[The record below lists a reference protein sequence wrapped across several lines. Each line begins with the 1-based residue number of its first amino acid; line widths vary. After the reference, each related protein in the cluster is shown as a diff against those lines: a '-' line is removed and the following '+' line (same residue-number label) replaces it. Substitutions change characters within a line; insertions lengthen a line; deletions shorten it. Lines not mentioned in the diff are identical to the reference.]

1 MISAALVFRFERAST
16 MRVYIRP
23 RSNMV
28 TRTTRRGLTIEVR
41 VPDVHVIHPLSR
53 ETRRD
58 LLSLLF
64 QVKDYGQELLNVRRR
79 NIVAIGPLDEGLA
92 LEVEYCNQAC
102 HRERRGLFTISLSTR
117 CQRGVQGV
125 LAVEVPFQFS

>member
-1 MISAALVFRFERAST
+1 M
-16 MRVYIRP
+16 
-23 RSNMV
+23 
-28 TRTTRRGLTIEVR
+28 
-41 VPDVHVIHPLSR
+41 PDVHVIHPLPG
-53 ETRRD
+53 EARRD

-102 HRERRGLFTISLSTR
+102 HRERRTLHNLLVNEPR
-117 CQRGVQGV
+117 VVREVRRAQAVQ
-125 LAVEVPFQFS
+125 FQSKGR

>member
-1 MISAALVFRFERAST
+1 M
-16 MRVYIRP
+16 
-23 RSNMV
+23 
-28 TRTTRRGLTIEVR
+28 
-41 VPDVHVIHPLSR
+41 PDVHVIYPLPG
-53 ETRRD
+53 EARRD

-102 HRERRGLFTISLSTR
+102 HRERRGLFTISLSTSFGSSER
-117 CQRGVQGV
+117 CAELKQYS
-125 LAVEVPFQFS
+125 FSPKADSSDSTVSVCENWKGR